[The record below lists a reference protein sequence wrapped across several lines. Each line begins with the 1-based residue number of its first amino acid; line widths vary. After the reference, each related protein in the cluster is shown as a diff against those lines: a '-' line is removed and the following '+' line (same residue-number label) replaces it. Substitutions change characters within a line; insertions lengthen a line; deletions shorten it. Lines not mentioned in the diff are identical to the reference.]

1 MDSLTQI
8 TLGAAVGEM
17 VLGRKVGNRAM
28 LWGAIGGTIP
38 DLDVFA
44 NLSTDPIG
52 ALAFHR
58 SISHSMTFAVLAPV
72 ALGWLVWRLYERGAI
87 RSWWRELGL
96 VTLGLAFLLWIGA
109 FVLPIPRP
117 DTPITALAVAIGMM
131 SLPVVVGLRER
142 WRRRPSSNP
151 NASWQGWSW
160 LFFASIF
167 THPLLDCCTD
177 YGTQLFQPFLDY
189 RVAFNNISVV
199 DPLYT
204 VPFAI
209 CVLIASRMTRG
220 SRRRRLVNY
229 IGIGLSSAYLV
240 FTFANKSRVD
250 RIFESSLQ
258 EQKISY
264 HRFTTEPTLFNN
276 ILWQGVA
283 EGDTSFYYGMYSLL
297 DEEPRIKWF
306 LKVPKNHQLLA
317 PYQNDRTVEV
327 LEWFS
332 KGYYSVKDLP
342 DDRLQFNDLRF
353 GLLERGKVPEPH
365 FVFKFTLEEKEG
377 HLEAYQEEAT
387 RRDLDGAFEQLWT
400 RLQGI

>member
-8 TLGAAVGEM
+8 TLGAAVGEV

-58 SISHSMTFAVLAPV
+58 SISHSVTFAALAPV
-72 ALGWLVWRLYERGAI
+72 ALGWLAWRLYEQGPTRA
-87 RSWWRELGL
+87 WWRDLAL
-96 VTLGLAFLLWIGA
+96 ITLGIALLLWVGA
-109 FVLPIPRP
+109 FVLPIPPP
-117 DTPITALAVAIGMM
+117 DTVFTGLAVAMGMM
-131 SLPVVVGLRER
+131 ILPLAVGLRER
-142 WRRRPSSNP
+142 WRRQPSSNP
-151 NASWQGWSW
+151 NTSWQGWSW
-160 LFFASIF
+160 LFFFSII
-167 THPLLDCCTD
+167 THPMLDCCTD

-204 VPFAI
+204 LPFLV
-209 CVLIASRMTRG
+209 CVAIASRMTRA
-220 SRRRRLVNY
+220 SPRRRLFNY
-229 IGIGLSSAYLV
+229 LGIALSSAYMV
-240 FTFANKSRVD
+240 FTFVNKARID
-250 RIFESSLQ
+250 RIFEASLQ
-258 EQKISY
+258 AQEIPY
-264 HRFTTEPTLFNN
+264 RRFTTEPTLFNN

-283 EGDTSFYYGMYSLL
+283 ESDSAYYYGTYSLL

-306 LKVPKNHQLLA
+306 LRLPKNHDLLA
-317 PYQNDRTVEV
+317 GYEDDRAVQV

-332 KGYYSVKDLP
+332 KGYFSVKELP
-342 DDRLQFNDLRF
+342 NGRFQFNDLRF
-353 GLLERGKVPEPH
+353 GLFERGKIPEPH
-365 FVFKFTLEEKEG
+365 FVFKFTLEERNG
-377 HLEAYQEEAT
+377 RLEAYQEEAG
-387 RRDLDGAFEQLWT
+387 RRDLDGAFGQLWT